1 MKQRRMR
8 LGSIAA
14 GVAAA
19 VLTASLPS
27 AAQEGSWTHPR
38 TPWGDPDLRGMW
50 PINHMTGVP
59 LVRPEQF
66 GTRNSLTDEEYRVRE
81 EQLRERNEGY
91 DAEIKAN
98 RMGMGHWREAGQI
111 PTRVASLIV
120 DPPDGQCLELSEHG
134 QVIYTTIVSR
144 WCRGPRA

>member
-1 MKQRRMR
+1 MKQRRAR

-27 AAQEGSWTHPR
+27 AAQEGNWVHPK
-38 TPWGDPDLRGMW
+38 TPWGDPDLRGRW

-59 LVRPEQF
+59 LVRPEHF
-66 GTRNSLTDEEYRVRE
+66 GTRNTLNDEEYAIRAA
-81 EQLRERNEGY
+81 QLQERNEGY
-91 DAEIKAN
+91 DAEIQAN

-111 PTRVASLIV
+111 PTRGASLIV
-120 DPPDGQCLELSEHG
+120 VVHDGEFPQLTYLGREGS
-134 QVIYTTIVSR
+134 
-144 WCRGPRA
+144 P